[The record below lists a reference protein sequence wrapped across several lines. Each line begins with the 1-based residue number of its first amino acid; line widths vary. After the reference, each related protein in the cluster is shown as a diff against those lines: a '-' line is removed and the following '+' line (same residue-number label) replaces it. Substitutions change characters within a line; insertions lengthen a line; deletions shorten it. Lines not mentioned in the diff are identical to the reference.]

1 MCYGCA
7 MDVLWSVGMGGGRPR
22 FDWLEWRGGGVAE
35 RLVWWASDWA
45 LWLAGWLAGEPS
57 GDTFQR
63 QRANA
68 IWPESG
74 SKSGDISHRFHTFQT
89 ACCKTQ
95 LHNTPGSLSHTR
107 GLIRHKTKLHN
118 TPGSL
123 SHIRGVISHVAQ
135 NLWATLLHG
144 NLETKTGQN

>member
-22 FDWLEWRGGGVAE
+22 FDWLGGGAE
-35 RLVWWASDWA
+35 WLVWWASDWA

-74 SKSGDISHRFHTFQT
+74 SKSGDVSHRFHTFQM
-89 ACCKTQ
+89 ACCNTQ

-107 GLIRHKTKLHN
+107 GLIRH
-118 TPGSL
+118 
-123 SHIRGVISHVAQ
+123 VAP
-135 NLWATLLHG
+135 NLWASLLNR
-144 NLETKTGQN
+144 NLETKPGQSWVRTAGGTLHLKEEK